1 MIIQQ
6 AMIMLWSSITGTQ
19 PGVLLPQ
26 REASATRTPQT
37 NTPDGFPS
45 KKRKRDQQ
53 FKSDLPQRVS
63 LDDLPKTVCYRDIEL
78 FYLKDP
84 NNGRDV
90 LCAVIEFRN
99 LKGRPEG
106 ADG

>member
-6 AMIMLWSSITGTQ
+6 AMIMLWSSITGTR

-26 REASATRTPQT
+26 RDATNDPNASQ
-37 NTPDGFPS
+37 DGLLSLGPR
-45 KKRKRDQQ
+45 KRKQGDL
-53 FKSDLPQRVS
+53 FKSDLPQLIS
-63 LDDLPKTVCYRDIEL
+63 SDDLPNTICYRDIEL
-78 FYLKDP
+78 FYLKDLDG
-84 NNGRDV
+84 GRDV
-90 LCAVIEFRN
+90 LYAIIEFHN